1 MLAEL
6 LKMMVLKLDSGRAE
20 VVLGPGLAAALGEAV
35 GAMTVAEL
43 RPAEFQG
50 TFAT

>member
-6 LKMMVLKLDSGRAE
+6 GRVE
-20 VVLGPGLAAALGEAV
+20 LVVWPVLAAVLGEAV

-43 RPAEFQG
+43 RPAGFQG